1 MPSVF
6 ASDSYEL
13 VIGLE
18 VHIQLNTL
26 SKAYC
31 AEPASFGDRPNSN
44 VGPIGLGHPG
54 TLPVV
59 NRRVVE
65 SAIRLGLAC
74 GCTIRERNEFA
85 RKNYFYADLPKGYQI
100 TQHTTPICT
109 GGEIVLGSKV
119 GGKRIRLTRIHM
131 EEDAGKSLHDLDPF
145 HTLID
150 LNRAGVPLLEMV
162 SEADFENGDEA
173 YAYLSE
179 VRRLVRYL
187 DISDGNMEEGSLR
200 CDVNVSV
207 RPKGQ
212 IEFGTKVEVKNL
224 NSFRHVQKAIEY
236 EFERQVALIGS
247 GGEVVQET
255 RTWDSVQG
263 ITQLLRTKE
272 DAHDYRYFPEPD
284 LPPVMVDQ
292 VWIEQVRRAMPAL
305 PAERL
310 ERYTREF
317 SLSEYDALVLI
328 EDKAMADY
336 FEALVSIFARPKAC
350 ANVLNTQVRAY
361 LNQNGVD
368 LALYPVSPDRLAL
381 LLESVESGRLSNSA
395 AFQKVLPA
403 MESGNTAHP
412 VDIATALGLIQLSD
426 EDQLQGY
433 VLEALAAYPAKVEEY
448 LSGKKGLI
456 GLFMG
461 EVMKRSG
468 GKADP
473 KLSSRLLEE
482 ALELKRN
489 S

>member
-1 MPSVF
+1 M
-6 ASDSYEL
+6 SDSQDLSAFEP

-18 VHIQLNTL
+18 VHIQLNTR
-26 SKAYC
+26 SKAYS
-31 AEPASFGDRPNSN
+31 ADPAGYGERPNSM
-44 VGPIGLGHPG
+44 VGPISLGHPG

-59 NRRVVE
+59 NRAVVE

-74 GCTIRERNEFA
+74 GCTLRERNEYA

-109 GGEIVLGSKV
+109 GGSIGLGAKH
-119 GGKRIRLTRIHM
+119 GGKRIALTRIHM

-145 HTLID
+145 HTLVD

-162 SEADFENGDEA
+162 SEPEFTSGEEA
-173 YAYLSE
+173 YAYLTE

-200 CDVNVSV
+200 CDVNISV

-212 IEFGTKVEVKNL
+212 SAFGTKVEVKNL

-236 EFERQVALIGS
+236 EFERQVTLIQS
-247 GGEVVQET
+247 GGAVQQQT

-263 ITQLLRTKE
+263 MTQVLRSKE
-272 DAHDYRYFPEPD
+272 EAHDYRYFPEPD
-284 LPPVMVDQ
+284 LPPVYVGPG
-292 VWIEQVRRAMPAL
+292 WIEQVRTQMPAL
-305 PAERL
+305 PEARI
-310 ERYTREF
+310 ERYTVDWG
-317 SLSEYDALVLI
+317 LSPYDASVLV

-336 FEALVSIFARPKAC
+336 FEHLVALHNRPKAC
-350 ANVLNTQVRAY
+350 ANVLNTQIRAY
-361 LNQNGVD
+361 LNQNGVE
-368 LALYPVSPDRLAL
+368 LSEYPVVPERLAA
-381 LLESVESGRLSNSA
+381 LLECIESGSLSHSA
-395 AFQKVLPA
+395 AFQKILPL
-403 MESGNTAHP
+403 MESGQTAHP
-412 VDIATALGLIQLSD
+412 LSIAEAEGLLQDRD
-426 EDQLQGY
+426 EDRLRPI
-433 VLEALAAYPAKVEEY
+433 VLEVLEAYPAKVEEY
-448 LSGKKGLI
+448 LGGKKGLL

-473 KLSSRLLEE
+473 QLSSRLVQE
-482 ALELKRN
+482 ALEAQRK